1 MKSARLLGLLGLAI
15 LLAACR
21 LDVAVDT
28 TVNADGTGEVVVA
41 AVVDKDVVD
50 RVPGLAGSLVLD
62 DATAAGWVVE
72 GPVATED
79 GGLSVTL
86 RHPFATVQ
94 EAANLLNSLGP
105 PFGNVALERT
115 ATEDEI
121 TVTMSGS
128 LSLPG
133 GTWDAFGDQ
142 ALLTSTGGTPFGAQ
156 LTESGANPAESMSVE
171 LAVRMPG
178 EVEDTTGDRTRR
190 RSPLVGSAR
199 RLCPRPGD
207 AISAARGGRQR
218 MGGTRQH
225 RRPRA
230 PHRLAGGWD
239 RPGRDGGPGAEPPP
253 QPPAPPPVLTTD
265 ECFHDGTVTENARS
279 VRSTGRGSLPR

>member
-1 MKSARLLGLLGLAI
+1 MLRLLGLVGLAI
-15 LLAACR
+15 VLAACR

-62 DATAAGWVVE
+62 DATAVGWVVE
-72 GPVATED
+72 GPVATEA
-79 GGLSVTL
+79 GGLTVTL
-86 RHPFATVQ
+86 RHPFATVE

-105 PFGNVALERT
+105 PFGGVAMERT
-115 ATEDEI
+115 ATEDEVA
-121 TVTMSGS
+121 VTMSGT

-142 ALLTSTGGTPFGAQ
+142 ALLTSAGGTPFGAQ

-171 LAVRMPG
+171 LSVRLPG
-178 EVEDTTGDRTRR
+178 EIEDDHWRPQRGRR
-190 RSPLVGSAR
+190 PLVGSAR
-199 RLCPRPGD
+199 RLGPGPGD
-207 AISAARGGRQR
+207 ASSAARRRRQR
-218 MGGTRQH
+218 MGRTRQH

-230 PHRLAGGWD
+230 PDRLAGRRD
-239 RPGRDGGPGAEPPP
+239 RLGRDGRPSP
-253 QPPAPPPVLTTD
+253 QPPPRPPRESPLLTTD
-265 ECFHDGTVTENARS
+265 GCFRGRS
-279 VRSTGRGSLPR
+279 VP

>member
-1 MKSARLLGLLGLAI
+1 MNVVRRFGLVGLAI

-21 LDVAVDT
+21 LDVDVDT

-41 AVVDKDVVD
+41 ALVDKDVVD

-72 GPVATED
+72 GPVATEE

-86 RHPFATVQ
+86 RHPFAAVQ

-105 PFGNVALERT
+105 PFGTVVFERT
-115 ATEDEI
+115 ATEAEVG
-121 TVTMSGS
+121 VTMSGT

-171 LAVRMPG
+171 LSVRLPGEIEETTGERSDGAVRWSAPLDGSAQDLATRSVLREGGGSGWAGPLGTAALVLLVVWLVGGIALAVM
-178 EVEDTTGDRTRR
+178 VLRARSRR
-190 RSPLVGSAR
+190 RSHPAR
-199 RLCPRPGD
+199 IRY
-207 AISAARGGRQR
+207 
-218 MGGTRQH
+218 
-225 RRPRA
+225 
-230 PHRLAGGWD
+230 
-239 RPGRDGGPGAEPPP
+239 
-253 QPPAPPPVLTTD
+253 
-265 ECFHDGTVTENARS
+265 
-279 VRSTGRGSLPR
+279 